1 MEKEEK
7 KELEPVKNIIPYNVN
22 GNLNTVKNLNLGIE
36 RIKQG
41 QIKDP
46 RSKISFIVGTGNIH
60 IEYFDNHT
68 GARVQ
73 VNTCNAHGSS
83 KISIEQRDKYNR
95 CVYLENHF
103 FDSTMFKFYV
113 NQLLTQ
119 NELDKQKAFEQQ
131 EQERKDALEQAHN
144 SIPKTCAGDHRCE
157 HCIDEQRERKRFTH
171 QGLGSYT

>member
-7 KELEPVKNIIPYNVN
+7 KELKSVKTIIPYNVK
-22 GNLNTVKNLNLGIE
+22 GGINTVNNLVLGIDK
-36 RIKQG
+36 IKQG
-41 QIKDP
+41 QKKDTQ
-46 RSKISFIVGTGNIH
+46 SNKLFDVSTGNIE
-60 IEYFDNHT
+60 IKYFDPDT
-68 GARVQ
+68 GAIVQ
-73 VNTCNAHGSS
+73 INTCNADGSS

-103 FDSTMFKFYV
+103 FNRTTFKFYV

-157 HCIDEQRERKRFTH
+157 YCSDEQRERERFTH
-171 QGLGSYT
+171 QGLGQYT